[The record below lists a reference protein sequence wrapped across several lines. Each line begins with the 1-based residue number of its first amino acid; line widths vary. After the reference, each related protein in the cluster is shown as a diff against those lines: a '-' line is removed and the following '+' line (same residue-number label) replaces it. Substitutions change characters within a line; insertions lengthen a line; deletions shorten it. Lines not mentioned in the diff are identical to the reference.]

1 MNDTPGV
8 TKTVITDAVFR
19 SSQPWL
25 ELDPKR
31 DKTGLTEGDDTLFE
45 SLEEKAAYYRQP
57 LFGKRFSTAAFL
69 KPELE
74 FNQMTFVKARVPA
87 GGRLLLI
94 AEALEPTGLM
104 EIARETLAP
113 GVEVVPLEVR
123 PYTKAR
129 DTVTRQWGLFR
140 EFASNYR
147 KGEFDAVIASQMH
160 HCDDYV
166 PELKAL
172 AGLVKPGGRL
182 VLVDYGPNP
191 MTFELAKQ
199 DPQLA
204 WLLRIFVTWAGARR
218 VPVDQAFEYQKANW
232 LSAPVHEVFA
242 AAREVM
248 IEPHL
253 WEYKTMAIIDGVCR
267 HS

>member
-1 MNDTPGV
+1 MADFPDNE
-8 TKTVITDAVFR
+8 KTVITDAIFR

-31 DKTGLTEGDDTLFE
+31 NKAGLTEGDDTLFK
-45 SLEEKAAYYRQP
+45 SLEEKAAYYQQP

-69 KPELE
+69 KPEVE
-74 FNQMTFVKARVPA
+74 FNQMTFVKARVPP
-87 GGRLLLI
+87 GGRVLLI
-94 AEALEPTGLM
+94 AEALEPTGLLD
-104 EIARETLAP
+104 IARETLPA
-113 GVEVVPLEVR
+113 GAEVVPLEVR

-129 DTVTRQWGLFR
+129 SSLTRQWSIFR
-140 EFASNYR
+140 EFASLY
-147 KGEFDAVIASQMH
+147 KDGEFDAVIASQMH

-166 PELKAL
+166 PEFQAL
-172 AGLVKPGGRL
+172 ARLIRPGGRL
-182 VLVDYGPNP
+182 VLVEYGPSP

-218 VPVDQAFEYQKANW
+218 VPVEQAFEYQKDNW
-232 LSAPVHEVFA
+232 LNAPLHEVVK

-248 IEPHL
+248 IEPHV
-253 WEYKTMAIIDGVCR
+253 WEYKTMAIVDGVR
-267 HS
+267 K